1 MEPVSFVYSIE
12 YIALLTFFM
21 AVALCENRIGRNY
34 SRAISLFVFI
44 FFFGGRGYIGW
55 DWTSY
60 SEIYDLFP
68 SMLDSSFFHDLMMSA
83 EDQEDTREKGF
94 LVYLA
99 FFKTLGVN
107 YLVFVLLSVC
117 IDAFLTDKFIERF
130 CPNYALAMLLFLYVY
145 CNAEINLQRN
155 IKSITIFLF
164 SLRYAEERKILPF
177 MLLNLLG
184 ATFHFSAIFYMLSYF
199 LFKMP
204 INRWVY
210 LAVIVILNAI
220 YLLQIDIIQG
230 LIPVVAQ
237 FVGGKAEVV
246 ANIYTNSVITHEAGI
261 SIGAVERLITSAMIF
276 VYWDGLN
283 EKARRGK
290 LFINSF
296 LLYSVCIDIFWP
308 FSIFI
313 ERISLLFM
321 FCYIY
326 IWSTIVKSIRTR
338 KMRYVCLAGMML
350 YATVRFGVKYNSIF
364 YKYDNF
370 LLLKYEDASARKS
383 VFNRYQYKQQ

>member
-12 YIALLTFFM
+12 YIALLAFFM

-130 CPNYALAMLLFLYVY
+130 CPNYALAMLLFVYVY

-230 LIPVVAQ
+230 LIPIVAQ

-296 LLYSVCIDIFWP
+296 LVYSVCIDIFWP

>member
-21 AVALCENRIGRNY
+21 AVALCENRIGRNF

-130 CPNYALAMLLFLYVY
+130 CPNYALAMLLFVYVY

>member
-130 CPNYALAMLLFLYVY
+130 CPNYALAMLLFVYVY